1 MIQPEIF
8 DIPGFILFVVLLISG
23 ISIIKREKVAAIIA
37 LGVSI
42 LGLIADGYSLITNFI
57 LHLS

>member
-1 MIQPEIF
+1 MIPAQYL

-23 ISIIKREKVAAIIA
+23 ISILKKEKVAAWIA
-37 LGVSI
+37 IGVAV

>member
-8 DIPGFILFVVLLISG
+8 DIPGFVLFIILLISG
-23 ISIIKREKVAAIIA
+23 ISIIKREKVAAWIA
-37 LGVSI
+37 IGVSI

>member
-1 MIQPEIF
+1 MIPPEYF
-8 DIPGFILFVVLLISG
+8 DIPGFILFIVLLISG

-37 LGVSI
+37 IGVSI